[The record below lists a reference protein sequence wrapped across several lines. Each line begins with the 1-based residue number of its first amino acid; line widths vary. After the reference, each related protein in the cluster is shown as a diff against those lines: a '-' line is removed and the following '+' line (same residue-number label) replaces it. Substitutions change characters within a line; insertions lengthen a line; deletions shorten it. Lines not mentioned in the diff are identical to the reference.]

1 MNIKNNSKEG
11 KKDMRIAPTSK
22 KYLNSEE
29 MDYVL
34 WFLFQKFSYQRQNR
48 EGCSDNNEDW
58 RYAYKKETD
67 EEILK
72 KMSKSSLRRNLP
84 KLKKLGLITETK
96 DSKGKKVYLLKH
108 NFIEENEKGYVLIPK
123 DKIDYLISLNNS
135 ALKTYLYLVKLSR
148 HGEIEAYPKRKT
160 ICKEIG
166 LGEHSDLLISA
177 YTKTLKKLGLIDIR
191 TEEHIN
197 EDGHYYTKNYYKIL
211 GFEKVNVQEEI
222 KKIQTE
228 KEEQFYDD
236 EIIW

>member
-1 MNIKNNSKEG
+1 MDNNNNKMKG
-11 KKDMRIAPTSK
+11 KKKMRIAPTSK
-22 KYLNSEE
+22 KYLSSEE

-34 WFLFQKFSYQRQNR
+34 WFLFQKYSYQRQDR
-48 EGCSDNNEDW
+48 EGCSDNSEDW

-84 KLKKLGLITETK
+84 KLKKLGLITESK
-96 DSKGKKVYLLKH
+96 DAKGKKVYLLKH
-108 NFIEENEKGYVLIPK
+108 KFLEESERGYVLIPK

-148 HGEIEAYPKRKT
+148 HGEIEAFPKRKN
-160 ICKEIG
+160 ICEEIG
-166 LGEHSDLLISA
+166 LSLESDTLISA

-191 TEEHIN
+191 TEQHTN
-197 EDGHYYTKNYYKIL
+197 EDGHYYTKNFYKIL
-211 GFEKVNVQEEI
+211 GFEKVNIKEEV
-222 KKIQTE
+222 KKIETE
-228 KEEQFYDD
+228 KEEKFYEE

>member
-1 MNIKNNSKEG
+1 MKGKN
-11 KKDMRIAPTSK
+11 DMRIAPTSK
-22 KYLNSEE
+22 KYLSSKE

-34 WFLFQKFSYQRQNR
+34 WFLFQKLSYQRQDR
-48 EGCSDNNEDW
+48 EGCSDNTEDW
-58 RYAYKKETD
+58 RYAYKKESE

-108 NFIEENEKGYVLIPK
+108 NFLEKNEQGYVLIPK

-135 ALKTYLYLVKLSR
+135 ALKTYLYLVKLSK
-148 HGEIEAYPKRKT
+148 HGEQEAYPKRQT
-160 ICKEIG
+160 ICQEIG
-166 LGEHSDLLISA
+166 LGEHSDLLITA

-191 TEEHIN
+191 TEECIN
-197 EDGHYYTKNYYKIL
+197 EEGHYYTKNYYKVL
-211 GFEKVNVQEEI
+211 GFEKINL
-222 KKIQTE
+222 
-228 KEEQFYDD
+228 KEEEKKLLNKKEESFEDE

>member
-1 MNIKNNSKEG
+1 MKG
-11 KKDMRIAPTSK
+11 KTDMRIAPTNK
-22 KYLNSEE
+22 KYLSSEE

-34 WFLFQKFSYQRQNR
+34 WFLFQKFSYQRQDR
-48 EGCSDNNEDW
+48 KGCSDNNEDW

-135 ALKTYLYLVKLSR
+135 ALKIYLYLVKLSK
-148 HGEIEAYPKRKT
+148 HGKLEAYPKRKN
-160 ICKEIG
+160 ICEEIG
-166 LGEHSDLLISA
+166 LSTESDYLISA

-211 GFEKVNVQEEI
+211 GFEKVNVQEEV
-222 KKIQTE
+222 KKIQT
-228 KEEQFYDD
+228 K
-236 EIIW
+236 

>member
-1 MNIKNNSKEG
+1 
-11 KKDMRIAPTSK
+11 MRIAPTNK
-22 KYLNSEE
+22 KYLSSEE

-34 WFLFQKFSYQRQNR
+34 WFLFQKLSYQRQDR
-48 EGCSDNNEDW
+48 EGCSNNSEDW

-96 DSKGKKVYLLKH
+96 DAKGKKVYLLKH
-108 NFIEENEKGYVLIPK
+108 SFIEENEKGYVLIPK

-148 HGEIEAYPKRKT
+148 HGEVEAYPKRQN
-160 ICKEIG
+160 ICEEIG
-166 LGEHSDLLISA
+166 LSIESDYLISA

-191 TEEHIN
+191 TEQHIN
-197 EDGHYYTKNYYKIL
+197 EDGHFYTKNFYKVL
-211 GFEKVNVQEEI
+211 GFEKINIQEEV
-222 KKIQTE
+222 KQLP
-228 KEEQFYDD
+228 KEEEFSDQ

>member
-1 MNIKNNSKEG
+1 MKGK

-22 KYLNSEE
+22 KYLSSEE

-34 WFLFQKFSYQRQNR
+34 WFLFQKLSYQRQDR
-48 EGCSDNNEDW
+48 EGCSDNTEDW

-67 EEILK
+67 EQILK

-96 DSKGKKVYLLKH
+96 DAKGKKVYLLKH
-108 NFIEENEKGYVLIPK
+108 SFLEENEKGYVLIPK

-160 ICKEIG
+160 ICQEIG
-166 LGEHSDLLISA
+166 LSEHSDVLITA
-177 YTKTLKKLGLIDIR
+177 YIKTLKKLGLIDIR
-191 TEEHIN
+191 TEENVN
-197 EDGHYYTKNYYKIL
+197 EDGHYYTKNYYKVL
-211 GFEKVNVQEEI
+211 GFEKINV
-222 KKIQTE
+222 
-228 KEEQFYDD
+228 KEEAKQLPKEEEFFDN

>member
-1 MNIKNNSKEG
+1 MKNINNRKE
-11 KKDMRIAPTSK
+11 KKKMRIAPTSK
-22 KYLNSEE
+22 KYLNSKE

-34 WFLFQKFSYQRQNR
+34 WFLFQKYSYQRQDR
-48 EGCSDNNEDW
+48 EGCSDNTEEW

-96 DSKGKKVYLLKH
+96 DAKGKKVYLLKH
-108 NFIEENEKGYVLIPK
+108 NFIEKSERGYVLIPK

-135 ALKTYLYLVKLSR
+135 ALKTYLYLVKLSK
-148 HGEIEAYPKRKT
+148 HGEVEAYPRRQK
-160 ICKEIG
+160 ICEEIG
-166 LGEHSDLLISA
+166 ISIESDYLISA

-191 TEEHIN
+191 TEECIN
-197 EDGHYYTKNYYKIL
+197 EDGYYYTKNYYKVL
-211 GFEKVNVQEEI
+211 GFEKVNVKEEV

-228 KEEQFYDD
+228 KEEQFYDE

>member
-1 MNIKNNSKEG
+1 MKGKNN
-11 KKDMRIAPTSK
+11 MRIAPTSK
-22 KYLNSEE
+22 KYLSSKE

-34 WFLFQKFSYQRQNR
+34 WFLFQKLRYQRQDR
-48 EGCSDNNEDW
+48 EGCSENTEDW
-58 RYAYKKETD
+58 RYAYKKESE

-108 NFIEENEKGYVLIPK
+108 NFLEKDEQGYVLIPK

-135 ALKTYLYLVKLSR
+135 ALKTYLYLVKLSK
-148 HGEIEAYPKRKT
+148 HGEQEAYPKRKT
-160 ICKEIG
+160 ICQEIG
-166 LGEHSDLLISA
+166 LGEHSDLLITA

-191 TEEHIN
+191 TEECIN
-197 EDGHYYTKNYYKIL
+197 EEGHYYTKNYYKVL
-211 GFEKVNVQEEI
+211 GFEKINL
-222 KKIQTE
+222 
-228 KEEQFYDD
+228 KEEEKKLLNKKEESFEDE

>member
-1 MNIKNNSKEG
+1 
-11 KKDMRIAPTSK
+11 MRIAPTNK
-22 KYLNSEE
+22 KYLSSQE

-34 WFLFQKFSYQRQNR
+34 WFLFQKYSYQRQDR
-48 EGCSDNNEDW
+48 EGCSDNTEDW

-67 EEILK
+67 EQILK
-72 KMSKSSLRRNLP
+72 KMSKSSLKRNLP
-84 KLKKLGLITETK
+84 KLKKLGLITESK
-96 DSKGKKVYLLKH
+96 DSNGKKVYLLKH
-108 NFIEENEKGYVLIPK
+108 KFMNNSELGYVLIPK

-166 LGEHSDLLISA
+166 LSENTDWVISA

-191 TEEHIN
+191 TEEHLN
-197 EDGHYYTKNYYKIL
+197 EDGHYYTKNFYKIL
-211 GFEKVNVQEEI
+211 GFEKINIKQEQE
-222 KKIQTE
+222 KIENQSN
-228 KEEQFYDD
+228 EEVFYEE